1 VPTVGVEDMLP
12 PDTEGVSDGEA
23 EPPIDRAGDADCVAH
38 GGGVALDDTVGEVDA
53 DQDSHAST
61 DGRVHTTL
69 AHALPLFFQLR
80 GELMKKSPTEK
91 QSTSIDSANPLH
103 SS

>member
-1 VPTVGVEDMLP
+1 MPTVGVEDMLP

-69 AHALPLFFQLR
+69 GVARACPPIIFPVAR
-80 GELMKKSPTEK
+80 RVDEEV
-91 QSTSIDSANPLH
+91 AN
-103 SS
+103 